1 MDLGSRGAG
10 LKEQG
15 SRIVAFRDGLLQ
27 ARGQIVFIF
36 ALAVS
41 TGVIIYLE
49 SLDTDSRIRS
59 RVQESLVQERRN
71 AAPQEVRDR
80 ASAALRRAEEA
91 YGAAPNAAESRAGLL
106 AALAGATQ
114 LGSLDRE
121 PAQTR
126 AEAVL
131 RSVEA
136 DQAPPAPVL
145 AGALSATAAA
155 FPDLQD
161 RIARLPTP

>member
-1 MDLGSRGAG
+1 
-10 LKEQG
+10 
-15 SRIVAFRDGLLQ
+15 
-27 ARGQIVFIF
+27 
-36 ALAVS
+36 
-41 TGVIIYLE
+41 
-49 SLDTDSRIRS
+49 
-59 RVQESLVQERRN
+59 
-71 AAPQEVRDR
+71 
-80 ASAALRRAEEA
+80 
-91 YGAAPNAAESRAGLL
+91 GAAPNAAESRAGLL